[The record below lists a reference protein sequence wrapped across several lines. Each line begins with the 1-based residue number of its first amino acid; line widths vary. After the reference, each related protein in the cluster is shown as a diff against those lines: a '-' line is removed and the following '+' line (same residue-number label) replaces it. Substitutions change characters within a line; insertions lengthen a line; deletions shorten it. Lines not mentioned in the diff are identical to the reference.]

1 MPPKKEFVFDSWLR
15 SHKGVLFKVVRAYAS
30 KRQDQGDLVTPRP
43 RLGSVYRSLTLL
55 LLDGFSYREMARPA
69 TTQR

>member
-30 KRQDQGDLVTPRP
+30 KVTPRP
-43 RLGSVYRSLTLL
+43 RLGSICPSPTLL
-55 LLDGFSYREMARPA
+55 PLDGFSYRQMASPA
-69 TTQR
+69 TTER